1 MALSWRLRLKL
12 LAGRWLA
19 AAGGAL
25 VAAFFLAARA
35 VPYSWMAGAGGWIA
49 RTLGPRL
56 RPSRIARANL
66 ALAFPEKSAAERE
79 AILRGAWD
87 NLGRTAVE
95 YPYLGRLWD
104 YDPGQPGR
112 PGRIEVAGHEHFMAL
127 RDDGRPGIVFAAHL
141 ANWELLAVA
150 AARHGLD
157 IAVLYREPNNPAIA
171 RIIRRIRGQT
181 MGRLIPTDLRGG
193 LALVGVL
200 KGGGHVGML
209 VDQHFSRGPLGTFF
223 GHPVRTAPAAAKF
236 ARAFECPLHGAR
248 VMRLPG
254 GRFRVEV
261 TPPLPLPPA
270 TGDAAADEAAL
281 TQAITDVIEG
291 WVRERPQD
299 WLWMHRR
306 WRAERP
312 AAPAGVPSAIP
323 SAVDKPGA
331 GR

>member
-1 MALSWRLRLKL
+1 MAMLRLKL
-12 LAGRWLA
+12 LLLRWATAVGAG
-19 AAGGAL
+19 L
-25 VAAFFLAARA
+25 VTLFFLAAR
-35 VPYSWMAGAGGWIA
+35 VIPYDWMAAFGGGFA
-49 RTLGPRL
+49 RLIGPHL
-56 RPSRIARANL
+56 RPSRTARANL
-66 ALAFPEKSAAERE
+66 ELAFPEKSPAERE

-95 YPYLGRLWD
+95 YPYIGRLWD
-104 YDPGQPGR
+104 YDPER
-112 PGRIEVAGHEHFMAL
+112 PDATGRIEVVGQEHFLSL

-150 AARHGLD
+150 AARHGLE

-171 RIIRRIRGQT
+171 RIIRRIRGQN

-209 VDQHFSRGPLGTFF
+209 VDQHFSRGPLGRFF

-236 ARAFECPLHGAR
+236 ARAFDCPIHGAR
-248 VMRLPG
+248 VMRLEG
-254 GRFRVEV
+254 GRFRLEI
-261 TPPLPLPPA
+261 TPPLVLPPPS
-270 TGDAAADEAAL
+270 DNPAADEAAL
-281 TQAITDVIEG
+281 TQTITGIIEG
-291 WVRERPQD
+291 WVRDRPQD

-306 WRAERP
+306 WRVP
-312 AAPAGVPSAIP
+312 ASEAPAMPPAP
-323 SAVDKPGA
+323 QKHAADVDKPEG

>member
-12 LAGRWLA
+12 HAARWLA
-19 AAGGAL
+19 AVGAGL
-25 VAAFFLAARA
+25 VSVFFLTARV
-35 VPYSWMAGAGGWIA
+35 VPYRWMAALGGGIA
-49 RTLGPRL
+49 RTLGPHL
-56 RPSRIARANL
+56 KPSRTARENL
-66 ALAFPEKSAAERE
+66 ALAFPEKSVAERE

-95 YPYLGRLWD
+95 YPYIGRLWD
-104 YDPGQPGR
+104 YDPAR
-112 PGRIEVAGHEHFMAL
+112 PDVRGRIEVVGQEQFVAL

-171 RIIRRIRGQT
+171 RIIRRIRGQN

-223 GHPVRTAPAAAKF
+223 GRPVRTAPAAAKF
-236 ARAFECPLHGAR
+236 ARAFDCPIHGAR
-248 VMRLPG
+248 VMRLPD
-254 GRFRVEV
+254 GRFRLEI
-261 TPPLPLPPA
+261 TPPLALPPPSE
-270 TGDAAADEAAL
+270 DPAADEAAL

-291 WVRERPQD
+291 WVREQPQD

-306 WRAERP
+306 WR
-312 AAPAGVPSAIP
+312 VSPSDI
-323 SAVDKPGA
+323 DKRGA

>member
-1 MALSWRLRLKL
+1 MAMLRLKL
-12 LAGRWLA
+12 LLLRWATAIGAG
-19 AAGGAL
+19 L
-25 VAAFFLAARA
+25 VSAFFLAARI
-35 VPYSWMAGAGGWIA
+35 VPYRWMAAFGGGLA

-56 RPSRIARANL
+56 RPSRTARANL
-66 ALAFPEKSAAERE
+66 ALAFPEKSEAERE

-95 YPYLGRLWD
+95 YPYIGQLWD
-104 YDPGQPGR
+104 YDPER
-112 PGRIEVAGHEHFMAL
+112 PTADGRIEVVGREYFEAL
-127 RDDGRPGIVFAAHL
+127 RDDGRPGIVFSAHL

-171 RIIRRIRGQT
+171 RIIRRIRGQN

-200 KGGGHVGML
+200 KAGGHVGML

-236 ARAFECPLHGAR
+236 ARAFECPVHGAR

-254 GRFRVEV
+254 GRFRLEV
-261 TPPLPLPPA
+261 TPPLALPPP
-270 TGDAAADEAAL
+270 TGDGPADEAAA
-281 TQAITDVIEG
+281 TQMITAIVEG

-306 WRAERP
+306 WRVERP
-312 AAPAGVPSAIP
+312 AGTAPAG
-323 SAVDKPGA
+323 VDKPGA